1 MKKWFVSLI
10 ALAAA
15 AAVSIA
21 ALSVSVM
28 AGKDDQPAVL
38 TMTAGEAA
46 DFAPVEIRALLS
58 DTDYDC
64 TSWWEQTLTFD
75 ETGVRTDSRFHS
87 GLERSREADF
97 WTSTYSG
104 SLQSDPYTDILLEG
118 FDSLPDG
125 RNYVRDYLDCYSYY
139 VNLPQSFGFLQMEF
153 PWLWSEVGPEDSIY
167 VEESGRAVSMS
178 GSISPLSA
186 ELSAIQLEDGWY
198 FTLSNSFH
206 GSRWADPKTGEEGE
220 LIRYGGSSGI
230 FRVPL
235 DENGEPALNDET
247 GMVKPE
253 QLFELPISSEGDTI
267 VLRLDWLEQPGLFSL
282 LASEGRELTLRLYD
296 PVTGSVTDPLS
307 LGESLLCEDRI
318 VTTYEEN
325 IAVSQSGVPD
335 ACRVWVQGNLLLILQ
350 GDSAEASRAIVL
362 RISEDGR
369 TELLLDTSFSAELTS
384 GDRLD
389 DWMLWQDGILYFIEA
404 SDWWGASIHLYAV
417 DTDGL
422 RALGC
427 LQNAG
432 GRKEQEAGR
441 YNWQY
446 EQGSSRVP
454 YPDYRGFQQ
463 VQLLPAGG
471 EE

>member
-28 AGKDDQPAVL
+28 VGKDDQPAVL
-38 TMTAGEAA
+38 TMTTGEAA

-58 DTDYDC
+58 DTDYDS
-64 TSWWEQTLTFD
+64 TSWWEQALTFD
-75 ETGVRTDSRFHS
+75 ETDVRTDSCFHS
-87 GLERSREADF
+87 GFERSREADLF
-97 WTSTYSG
+97 MSAYSG

-118 FDSLPDG
+118 LDSLPDG
-125 RNYVRDYLDCYSYY
+125 RNFVRDYLDRYSYY
-139 VNLPQSFGFLQMEF
+139 VNLSQSFGFLQKEF

-167 VEESGRAVSMS
+167 VEESGRAISMS

-186 ELSAIQLEDGWY
+186 ELSAIQLQDGWY
-198 FTLSNSFH
+198 FTLPNSFH
-206 GSRWADPKTGEEGE
+206 GSRWADPETGEEGE

-235 DENGEPALNDET
+235 DEEGEPALNPET
-247 GMVKPE
+247 GMAKPE
-253 QLFELPISSEGDTI
+253 KLFELPISSEGDII
-267 VLRLDWLEQPGLFSL
+267 VLRLDWLEEPGLFSL
-282 LASEGRELTLRLYD
+282 LSSEGRELTLRLYN
-296 PVTGSVTDPLS
+296 PETGSVTEPLS

-335 ACRVWVQGNLLLILQ
+335 ACRVRAQGNLLLILQ
-350 GDSAEASRAIVL
+350 GDSAEASRVMVL

-369 TELLLDTSFSAELTS
+369 TELLMDTSFSAELTS

-389 DWMLWQDGILYFIEA
+389 DWMLWQDGTLYFIEA

-441 YNWQY
+441 YNWAY